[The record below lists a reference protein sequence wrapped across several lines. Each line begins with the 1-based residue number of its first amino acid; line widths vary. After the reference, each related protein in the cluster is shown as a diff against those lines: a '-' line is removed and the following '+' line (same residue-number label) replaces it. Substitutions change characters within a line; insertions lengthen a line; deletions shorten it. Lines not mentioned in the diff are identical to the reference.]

1 MRGRCASAI
10 TATKEIVM
18 SSRDGGFVVWFT
30 GLSGSGKSTL
40 ASMLA
45 AELSRRGVHVESL
58 DGDVVRMHLS
68 KGLGFSREDRDTNI
82 RRIGFVAKLVARSG
96 GCAITAAISPYRE
109 IRDEQRRA
117 IGRFCEV
124 YCECPVEV
132 LRRRDV
138 KGLYARALA
147 GEIKGFTGVDD
158 PYEPPL
164 SPEVVVH
171 TDRESP
177 EESIHAILAK
187 LESLGWIGTV
197 DRPAAPMGRGL
208 VPPHG
213 GELVDRFVR
222 GDALRRLHESAE
234 NIPRLRLDERGAS
247 DLELIGNGAFSPLR
261 GFMTSRDYLRV
272 VRERRLENGLVWSI
286 PIALAV
292 MEEMAGRLAVGGDV
306 GLESPDGRFVGVLE
320 LGDLWRPDK
329 ELEARAV
336 YGTTDDA
343 HPGVRYLKASGS
355 VYLGGEVRLVD
366 RPLRRQFPRYPR
378 DPAATRAAF
387 EQRGWRR
394 VVGFQ
399 TRNPIHRAHEYI
411 TKCALEITDGLLL
424 HPLVGATK
432 KDDIPADVRMRCYE
446 ALLERYYPSDRV
458 VLGLYPAAMRYAGPR
473 EAVFHAL
480 VRKNYGC
487 SHFIVG
493 RDHAGVG
500 HYYGTYDAQRAFED
514 FAPGEL
520 GIEPLMFDAAFWS
533 TVTHGM
539 ATSKTAPGDASTRVS
554 LSGTQVR
561 ELLRAGE
568 LPPPE
573 FSRPEVAAILLED
586 ARRRRRAAELATP
599 TEPSR

>member
-1 MRGRCASAI
+1 MASV
-10 TATKEIVM
+10 E
-18 SSRDGGFVVWFT
+18 GFIVWFT

-45 AELSRRGVHVESL
+45 AELSQRGVHVESL

-96 GCAITAAISPYRE
+96 GCAITAAISPYRA

-124 YCECPVEV
+124 YCECPIDV
-132 LRRRDV
+132 LARRDA

-177 EESIHAILAK
+177 RESLAK
-187 LESLGWIGTV
+187 IIAGLEVLGYL
-197 DRPAAPMGRGL
+197 RPRDWPAEPTRDGDTRERGAPARAGGL

-213 GELVDRFVR
+213 GELVDRIARDEAAQQLRERAAGLPRVAL
-222 GDALRRLHESAE
+222 DA
-234 NIPRLRLDERGAS
+234 RGAS
-247 DLELIGNGAFSPLR
+247 DLELIGNGAYSPLK
-261 GFMTSRDYLRV
+261 GFMTQRDYLRV
-272 VRERRLENGLVWSI
+272 VRDRRLESGAVWSI
-286 PIALAV
+286 PITLAVSREAAAGLSVGAEVALA
-292 MEEMAGRLAVGGDV
+292 
-306 GLESPDGRFVGVLE
+306 SPDGRVVGVLE
-320 LGDLWRPDK
+320 LGDRWAPDK
-329 ELEARAV
+329 DLEARHV
-336 YGTTDDA
+336 YGTTDA
-343 HPGVRYLKASGS
+343 SHPGVSYLRSSGD

-366 RPLRRQFPRYPR
+366 RSVVPLFPQYPR

-387 EQRGWRR
+387 EARGWRR

-399 TRNPIHRAHEYI
+399 TRNPIHRAHEYL

-432 KDDIPADVRMRCYE
+432 AGDVPADVRMRCYE
-446 ALLERYYPSDRV
+446 VLLERYYPEDRV
-458 VLGLYPAAMRYAGPR
+458 VLALYPAAMRYAGPR
-473 EAVFHAL
+473 EALFHAI

-500 HYYGTYDAQRAFED
+500 RFYGPYDAQRAFDD
-514 FAPGEL
+514 FLPSEL
-520 GIEPLMFDAAFWS
+520 GVEPLRFEEAFWS
-533 TVTHGM
+533 TTVGGM
-539 ATSKTAPGDASTRVS
+539 ATEKTAPGGPATRIA

-561 ELLRAGE
+561 EMLRAGN

-573 FSRPEVAAILLED
+573 FSRPEVARILLEAAQGQAL
-586 ARRRRRAAELATP
+586 ARAG
-599 TEPSR
+599 

>member
-1 MRGRCASAI
+1 MASA
-10 TATKEIVM
+10 E
-18 SSRDGGFVVWFT
+18 GFVVWFT

-45 AELSRRGVHVESL
+45 SELGQRGVHVESL
-58 DGDVVRMHLS
+58 DGDVVRTHLS

-82 RRIGFVAKLVARSG
+82 RRIGFVAKLLARSG
-96 GCAITAAISPYRE
+96 ACAITAAISPYRE
-109 IRDEQRRA
+109 IREEQRRA

-124 YCECPVEV
+124 YCECPVDV
-132 LRRRDV
+132 LEQRDA
-138 KGLYARALA
+138 KGLYARARA

-177 EESIHAILAK
+177 RESLARILAT
-187 LESLGWIGTV
+187 LERLGYV
-197 DRPAAPMGRGL
+197 RALQQDLEPAKAKKGL

-213 GELVDRFVR
+213 GELVDRLVR
-222 GDALRRLHESAE
+222 GEARQRLLERAARL
-234 NIPRLRLDERGAS
+234 PRVTLDERAAS
-247 DLELIGNGAFSPLR
+247 DLELLANGAYSPLK

-272 VRERRLENGLVWSI
+272 VRERRLENGAVWPVPVTLAVPAQAASRLA
-286 PIALAV
+286 PGGEVALATA
-292 MEEMAGRLAVGGDV
+292 EGRV
-306 GLESPDGRFVGVLE
+306 VGVLE
-320 LGDLWRPDK
+320 LADRWAPDK
-329 ELEARAV
+329 ELEAREV
-336 YGTTDDA
+336 YRTTDA
-343 HPGVRYLKASGS
+343 SHPGVAYLRESGDT
-355 VYLGGEVRLVD
+355 YLGGEVWVLD
-366 RPLRRQFPRYPR
+366 RAVAPQFPHLPR
-378 DPAATRAAF
+378 DPSATRAAF
-387 EQRGWRR
+387 EARGWSH

-424 HPLVGATK
+424 QPLVGATK
-432 KDDIPADVRMRCYE
+432 PGDVPADVRMRCYE
-446 ALLERYYPSDRV
+446 VLLQKYYPADRV
-458 VLGLYPAAMRYAGPR
+458 VLGVFPAAMRYAGPR
-473 EAVFHAL
+473 EALFHAL

-500 HYYGTYDAQRAFED
+500 HFYGTYDAQRAFDD
-514 FAPGEL
+514 FLPGEL
-520 GIEPLMFDAAFWS
+520 GVEPLKFEEAFWS
-533 TVTHGM
+533 TVVGGM
-539 ATSKTAPGDASTRVS
+539 GTDKTSPGGPSTRIA

-573 FSRPEVAAILLED
+573 FSRPEVAQILLD
-586 ARRRRRAAELATP
+586 AARETLRRAG
-599 TEPSR
+599 